1 MKILNL
7 YAGIGGNRKLW
18 EDVEVTAVE
27 YNAEIAAIY
36 QEYFPDDTVIVADA
50 HEYLL
55 AHYKEFDF
63 IWASPPCTSFSVAS
77 IGHHWNKDNTPKT
90 PDALLG
96 VEIVKK
102 TLSLIKIF
110 LHQNRKRVF
119 YFENPT
125 GKLRKLP
132 IVRGEFDRATIDYCR
147 YGDNRMKPTDIW
159 TNNLYSMYNLH
170 GWKPRPRCFPGNTK
184 CHHEPAPRGSKT
196 GTQGRNGAYDRS
208 KIPPLLCQ
216 EILKSIPK
224 PQIIL
229 P

>member
-1 MKILNL
+1 MNNQIKLIELFAGSRSIGTQAEAIGMQVFSSDIEPFENINYVTNILDFDPKMVPF
-7 YAGIGGNRKLW
+7 I
-18 EDVEVTAVE
+18 
-27 YNAEIAAIY
+27 
-36 QEYFPDDTVIVADA
+36 PDA
-50 HEYLL
+50 
-55 AHYKEFDF
+55 

-125 GKLRKLP
+125 CKLRKLP
-132 IVRGEFDRATIDYCR
+132 IVRGEFDRSTIDYCR
-147 YGDNRMKPTDIW
+147 YGANCMNPTDIG